1 MLFLV
6 LPQDSLALL
15 SVCQRYPSF
24 LQRPVADNHLR
35 NLESTRPG
43 RAIFFDNTIGYKPH
57 RLDQDV
63 RRLRLR
69 FLPNHF
75 FGKVALFNRLRSDST
90 NLRDCTAKR
99 RRLCNH
105 METCHNWYDDLAT

>member
-1 MLFLV
+1 MRVLV

-24 LQRPVADNHLR
+24 LQRPVADNLLR

-43 RAIFFDNTIGYKPH
+43 TAIFFDNTIGYKPH

-69 FLPNHF
+69 FLPNHS
-75 FGKVALFNRLRSDST
+75 FGKVAVFSRVHSDST
-90 NLRDCTAKR
+90 KPPRLYRKR
-99 RRLCNH
+99 IRLCDH
-105 METCHNWYDDLAT
+105 AETYHNWYADLDT

>member
-1 MLFLV
+1 MLVLV

-24 LQRPVADNHLR
+24 LQRPVADSLLR

-43 RAIFFDNTIGYKPH
+43 TEIFFHNTIGYNPH

-75 FGKVALFNRLRSDST
+75 FGKVALFSRLHSDST